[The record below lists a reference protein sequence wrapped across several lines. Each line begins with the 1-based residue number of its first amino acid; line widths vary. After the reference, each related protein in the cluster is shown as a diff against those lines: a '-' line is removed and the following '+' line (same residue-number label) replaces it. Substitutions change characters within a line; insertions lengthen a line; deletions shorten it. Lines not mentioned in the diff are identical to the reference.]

1 MLEPD
6 TAAIT
11 ATVDPNMATS
21 TVSFYSTEDGYKS
34 NVQYNQDQ
42 TNAGAYRNYYST
54 ITPGNVSPAQTGQPN
69 TAQITGLNSPSHL
82 TSASPS
88 VLTSIDGHHHQYQAN
103 YQAYWANQ
111 EKANS
116 TGLASSASS
125 SNLSQTPPDSA
136 QYLKTE
142 PKVEIEE
149 INQDL
154 STSPA
159 VSISAPS
166 LLTTPLMTN
175 GHESQSSPL
184 TASTTIA
191 PSSSGTSLTS
201 TYPTSTAQSIS
212 AWNYP
217 YHASS
222 SIYSGLDPSRASQV
236 LPYTGFTHSAA
247 TSDHP
252 SFLSALHPFG
262 SAAGHATPHSVLPY
276 YHQQYQYGDQYGQY
290 TMHPEDHMQPSSSS
304 DDLEG
309 FARDFKQ
316 RRIKL
321 GYTQADVGL
330 ALGTLYGNV
339 FSQTTICRFEA
350 LQLSFKNM
358 CKLKPL
364 LQKWLQFAVKD
375 QSNGFSALEKAAN
388 SGRKRKKRP
397 SHEMQSSSSLA
408 GVQWSQPISNQD
420 HHGEPKKKIIKHDSV
435 TNYQS

>member
-1 MLEPD
+1 
-6 TAAIT
+6 
-11 ATVDPNMATS
+11 MATS

-34 NVQYNQDQ
+34 NVQYSQDP
-42 TNAGAYRNYYST
+42 TNAGAYRNYYSAV
-54 ITPGNVSPAQTGQPN
+54 TPGNVSPAQTGQTNPVCVG
-69 TAQITGLNSPSHL
+69 GLNSPSGHL
-82 TSASPS
+82 TPTATPS
-88 VLTSIDGHHHQYQAN
+88 VLTTIDGHHHQYQAN

-116 TGLASSASS
+116 TGLGSSASS

-136 QYLKTE
+136 YLKTE
-142 PKVEIEE
+142 PKVEQIEDLP
-149 INQDL
+149 NHVSQSPPDL
-154 STSPA
+154 SSSPA
-159 VSISAPS
+159 ITISQPS
-166 LLTTPLMTN
+166 VIPLMPN
-175 GHESQSSPL
+175 GHDSQGSPL
-184 TASTTIA
+184 TGSTSTIA

-201 TYPTSTAQSIS
+201 SYQTSTAQSIS

-222 SIYSGLDPSRASQV
+222 SIYSGLDASRASQV
-236 LPYTGFTHSAA
+236 LPYT
-247 TSDHP
+247 
-252 SFLSALHPFG
+252 ALHPFG
-262 SAAGHATPHSVLPY
+262 TAAGHTTPHSVLPY
-276 YHQQYQYGDQYGQY
+276 YQHQYQYGDQYGQY
-290 TMHPEDHMQPSSSS
+290 GMHPDEHMPTSSS

-375 QSNGFSALEKAAN
+375 TNLDQSNGFSALEKAAN

-397 SHEMQSSSSLA
+397 SHEMQAGSIP
-408 GVQWSQPISNQD
+408 GVQWSQSTGLIQD
-420 HHGEPKKKIIKHDSV
+420 QQQGEPKKKHIKNDSV
-435 TNYQS
+435 TNYQA